1 MIGRRLFI
9 STFAE
14 YVAHNLCCQIRADDN
29 SSTYTFTTGKSVTCT
44 ESHAPV
50 HVLMRLYPI
59 DKSLF
64 FYKAK
69 EGRYARICVIWCT
82 PHHHIHGWMMFQI
95 DNWTSMDI
103 IGSYI
108 FWEIVYLLCL
118 LIVVFNIV
126 GIPIGSNRVPFSNR
140 PIPYIRMRRTSCSC
154 YDNSIN
160 FSFRNI
166 NDDLSLMHGFIYFL
180 HGSISMVLK

>member
-1 MIGRRLFI
+1 MSHTIYAAKFEQTIIHQHIHLRRE
-9 STFAE
+9 S
-14 YVAHNLCCQIRADDN
+14 Q
-29 SSTYTFTTGKSVTCT
+29 
-44 ESHAPV
+44 SHAPV

-64 FYKAK
+64 FNKAK

-108 FWEIVYLLCL
+108 FWEIAYLLCL

-180 HGSISMVLK
+180 HGSTSMVLK